1 MLIIIDN
8 TESTQAYECGSR
20 VLSRGKTKTF
30 MIKNYRYTFKRLDE
44 ESNFDYVIFVNQLT
58 IVKQDTKN

>member
-1 MLIIIDN
+1 
-8 TESTQAYECGSR
+8 
-20 VLSRGKTKTF
+20 